1 MKALLLFLQ
10 NEVLGMHWLNQVIG
24 ILLEQIGVNLNTRF
38 GGSMQFFVYDVIKIT
53 VLLVSLIFVISYVQ
67 SYFPPERSRRI
78 LGVIMV

>member
-38 GGSMQFFVYDVIKIT
+38 GGSMQFFVYDVIK
-53 VLLVSLIFVISYVQ
+53 SLCFW
-67 SYFPPERSRRI
+67 
-78 LGVIMV
+78 